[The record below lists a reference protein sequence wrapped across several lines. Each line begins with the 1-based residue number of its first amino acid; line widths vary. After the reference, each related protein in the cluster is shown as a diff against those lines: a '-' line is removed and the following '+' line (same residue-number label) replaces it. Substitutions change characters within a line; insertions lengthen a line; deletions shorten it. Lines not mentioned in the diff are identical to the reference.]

1 MQEFDLIRRLHAR
14 LRATRADTCLGTGD
28 DAAVIAPPPGHDL
41 VVSSDTLIAGR
52 HFPEDAAAAD
62 IGYKALAVSLS
73 DVAAM
78 GATPAWATLA
88 LTAPQLQPAWCDAF
102 VDGIVQ
108 ATAPVGVDV
117 VGGDTTRGT
126 LSLTSTVF
134 GLVPSGQ
141 AVRRDGAQPGDVV
154 CVTGTLG
161 DAALGL
167 RLWLAGRRTGTHAA
181 WLCQRLHR
189 PQWRQGT
196 ALPGVAHAA
205 IDLSDGLLADLGHIL
220 EASDCGARI
229 DADAL
234 PASAAFDALC
244 PPAERRRLQLA
255 GGDDYEQCITV
266 PQSAWAT
273 LAARPDCAV
282 TPIGVIQAQAGLRVV
297 DTDGVALA
305 AADYPGWDHF
315 R

>member
-1 MQEFDLIRRLHAR
+1 MQEFDLIRLLHAR
-14 LRATRADTCLGTGD
+14 LRATRADTRLGTGD
-28 DAAVIAPPPGHDL
+28 DAAVIAPPLGHDV

-52 HFPEDAAAAD
+52 HFPEDTAPAD
-62 IGYKALAVSLS
+62 IGFKSLAVSLS

-78 GATPAWATLA
+78 GAVPAWATLA
-88 LTAPQLQPAWCDAF
+88 LSAPQLQPAWCEAF

-108 ATAPVGVDV
+108 ATAPACVDI
-117 VGGDTTRGT
+117 VGGDTTRGP

-134 GLVPSGQ
+134 GLVSSGQ

-167 RLWLAGRRTGTHAA
+167 KLWFEGQRTGTHAA
-181 WLCQRLHR
+181 WLCRRLHR

-196 ALPGVAHAA
+196 LLPGVAHAA

-220 EASDCGARI
+220 AASNCGARI

-234 PASAAFDALC
+234 PASVAFHALC
-244 PPAERRRLQLA
+244 PTAERRRLQLA
-255 GGDDYEQCITV
+255 GGDDYEQCIIV
-266 PQSAWAT
+266 PQVAYAT
-273 LAARPDCAV
+273 LAARADCAV
-282 TPIGVIQAQAGLRVV
+282 TPIGVIQAQAGMRVV
-297 DTDGVALA
+297 DADGVALA